1 MKIIEYTN
9 IQNNKH
15 DIYVFLSRFDIFYTG
30 KLFSHSCLFGRACT
44 EWGSRQGVNF
54 NLKRKEQNIFPAVDE

>member
-1 MKIIEYTN
+1 MKIIDYTN

-30 KLFSHSCLFGRACT
+30 KLFSHSFLFWTRLYRVRFTTGCK
-44 EWGSRQGVNF
+44 
-54 NLKRKEQNIFPAVDE
+54 L